1 MAVYISA
8 TYQHVCLCVFSG
20 GRKIIVTGSGFDQV
34 QRATMRV
41 LPSSDEFSLNSRN
54 VEVRLMF
61 GMMLL
66 HQSVVKLVVSH
77 NKQGWNLK

>member
-8 TYQHVCLCVFSG
+8 TYLHACSCVFSG
-20 GRKIIVTGSGFDQV
+20 GRKILVIGSGFDQV

-41 LPSSDEFSLNSRN
+41 LPSSDEFDLNSSDM
-54 VEVRLMF
+54 EVRLMF

-77 NKQGWNLK
+77 SKQGWNLK